1 MAGPTTLISAF
12 LAGEENGQKIVPAKA
27 QKPFLLA
34 LTSKS
39 SARMMEMFL
48 LLDKFQTFCGP
59 KSVGASQHPDEVVF
73 NFGPQNLLMP
83 AIPEALLDHIQMHLD
98 QLLCRD
104 YVGIYTTVIEEKNT
118 NMVSAADD
126 SGIPSLDAPVP
137 PRGNDGQRPIEQ
149 SPALFAGGN
158 GSLTAAA
165 TGKHRHGASTTRHAF
180 NS

>member
-1 MAGPTTLISAF
+1 MDKKLFPSKHRSL
-12 LAGEENGQKIVPAKA
+12 
-27 QKPFLLA
+27 FLLA

-104 YVGIYTTVIEEKNT
+104 YVGIYTTVIEEKHT
-118 NMVSAADD
+118 NMISADDD

-137 PRGNDGQRPIEQ
+137 PRGNDDQRPIEQ
-149 SPALFAGGN
+149 SPALFA
-158 GSLTAAA
+158 AAA
-165 TGKHRHGASTTRHAF
+165 TCKHRHGMSTMRHAF